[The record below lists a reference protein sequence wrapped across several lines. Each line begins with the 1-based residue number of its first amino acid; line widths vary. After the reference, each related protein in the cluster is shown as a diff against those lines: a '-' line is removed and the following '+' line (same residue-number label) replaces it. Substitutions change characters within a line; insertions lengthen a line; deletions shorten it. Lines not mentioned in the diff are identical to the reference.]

1 MGRTMARAAAAVLA
15 AAFLAGAASLA
26 WWAAADR
33 MAAAMGLGPADG
45 VVLVERCYDAYDSE
59 GGDDGTDCVGRF
71 TPAGAPPEQAR
82 PILLKGATGE
92 HPAGARLTAR
102 LAGGVAYEPSSSP
115 AVKAGIV
122 AAVILA
128 LGAAPAGWLL
138 IGAWRGRTPDGGALV
153 VGLFVGLGGVAA
165 LGIAVGLV
173 AGLVE
178 FVL

>member
-15 AAFLAGAASLA
+15 TAFLAAAVSLA

-33 MAAAMGLGPADG
+33 IAAAMGLGPADG

-59 GGDDGTDCVGRF
+59 GDNDGTDCAGRF
-71 TPAGAPPEQAR
+71 TPAGAPPAQAR
-82 PILLKGATGE
+82 PILVRGATDK
-92 HPAGARLTAR
+92 HPAGARLTVR
-102 LAGGVAYEPSSSP
+102 LVGGVAYEPSSSP

-138 IGAWRGRTPDGGALV
+138 VGARRGRAPDGGALV
-153 VGLFVGLGGVAA
+153 VSLFVGLGAVAV

-178 FVL
+178 LVL